1 MTAGLKV
8 PEPRFMLLFEGAKTW
23 QDQTQG
29 SPWTQPQLKWSLNER
44 LNEPTLRRYTS
55 SRYTKLK
62 QQCWFWCRSRRD
74 GSKWGALS
82 YDTPVALLFNRVIS
96 PFAIDKNDATDVNLY
111 VGLTFSDN
119 VIQLLLELRIL
130 VVEISEYGL
139 LEGAESGLRIN
150 ITPNLQCLTFL
161 GVFGIAR
168 KQLHCVG
175 YMIMTTQDVK
185 ILEAYRLHISRI
197 IEGVR
202 PERTDCAA
210 WA

>member
-1 MTAGLKV
+1 M
-8 PEPRFMLLFEGAKTW
+8 
-23 QDQTQG
+23 
-29 SPWTQPQLKWSLNER
+29 
-44 LNEPTLRRYTS
+44 
-55 SRYTKLK
+55 
-62 QQCWFWCRSRRD
+62 
-74 GSKWGALS
+74 
-82 YDTPVALLFNRVIS
+82 ALLFNRVIS

-168 KQLHCVG
+168 KQLHCVL
-175 YMIMTTQDVK
+175 YD
-185 ILEAYRLHISRI
+185 
-197 IEGVR
+197 
-202 PERTDCAA
+202 
-210 WA
+210 